1 MSFVLDCSVTM
12 AWCFEDER
20 TAATDALLA
29 RAVEAGAIAPFLWP
43 LEVTNVLLNAVR
55 RKRIPPDAVN
65 QVAQRIAALPI
76 VIDKDG
82 AEMVW
87 GNTFQLAER
96 YALTSYDACYL
107 ELAQRK
113 ALPLATLDAALRKA
127 AKATGVTLL
136 ETT

>member
-29 RAVEAGAIAPFLWP
+29 RVVDAGAIAPFLWP
-43 LEVTNVLLNAVR
+43 LEVTNVLLSAAR
-55 RKRIPPDAVN
+55 RKRIPPDAVS
-65 QVAQRIAALPI
+65 QVAQRIAALP
-76 VIDKDG
+76 VALDTDG
-82 AEMVW
+82 AEAVW
-87 GNTFQLAER
+87 SNTLQLAER

-113 ALPLATLDAALRKA
+113 ALPLATLDAALRNA
-127 AKATGVTLL
+127 AAMAGVTLL
-136 ETT
+136 

>member
-29 RAVEAGAIAPFLWP
+29 RVVDAGAIAPFLWP

-65 QVAQRIAALPI
+65 QVTQRIAALPV

-82 AEMVW
+82 AELVW
-87 GNTFQLAER
+87 SNTLRLAER
-96 YALTSYDACYL
+96 HTLTSYDACYL

-113 ALPLATLDAALRKA
+113 ALPLATLDAALRNA
-127 AKATGVTLL
+127 AMAAGVALI
-136 ETT
+136 

>member
-29 RAVEAGAIAPFLWP
+29 RVVDAGAIAPFLWP

-65 QVAQRIAALPI
+65 QVAQRIAALP
-76 VIDKDG
+76 VAIDKDG

-87 GNTFQLAER
+87 GNTLQLAER

-127 AKATGVTLL
+127 ATAAGVTLL
-136 ETT
+136 

>member
-20 TAATDALLA
+20 TAATHALLA
-29 RAVEAGAIAPFLWP
+29 RVVDAGAIAPFLWP

-55 RKRIPPDAVN
+55 RKRIPSEAVN
-65 QVAQRIAALPI
+65 QVAQRIAVLP
-76 VIDKDG
+76 VAIDTDG
-82 AEMVW
+82 AALVW
-87 GNTFQLAER
+87 ANTLQLAER
-96 YALTSYDACYL
+96 YALSSYDACYL

-127 AKATGVTLL
+127 ATAAGVTLL
-136 ETT
+136 

>member
-1 MSFVLDCSVTM
+1 MSFILDCSVTM

-29 RAVEAGAIAPFLWP
+29 RVVDAGAIAPFLWP

-55 RKRIPPDAVN
+55 RKRIPPDSVN
-65 QVAQRIAALPI
+65 KVAQRIAALP
-76 VIDKDG
+76 VAIDTEG
-82 AEMVW
+82 AALAW
-87 GNTFQLAER
+87 GNTLRLAER

-127 AKATGVTLL
+127 ATAAGITLL
-136 ETT
+136 